1 MASRPKLWKKRSLS
15 SDRYKEWFDI
25 RCVRKVS
32 KAINR
37 YERYQTKK
45 YLKKKK
51 QLRVPLEIGEDV
63 LILSLRIRKK
73 DAPGKFYKSSIDNK
87 TSFNGQNIFQVTNR
101 KKNKNKTF

>member
-1 MASRPKLWKKRSLS
+1 MNSIPTPKYGIPPKIVEKGSLS
-15 SDRYKEWFDI
+15 SNRYKEWFDI

-51 QLRVPLEIGEDV
+51 LLRVPLQIGEDV
-63 LILSLRIRKK
+63 LILSSRIRKK
-73 DAPGKFYKSSIDNK
+73 DAPGKFHKSSVDNK
-87 TSFNGQNIFQVTNR
+87 TFLTKKIFF
-101 KKNKNKTF
+101 K